1 MLSYF
6 KKIIKT
12 FLAYRPLSTQ
22 EQITISSEV
31 GWVIDGDS
39 FEATINQ
46 NKKTKIRLYAI
57 DAPEK
62 EHKNMPGQTFSKES
76 HERLKELLGKKAFIH
91 SIGTDHFGRTL
102 AIVYPEQTPKKYKE
116 GTSINEIMAF
126 EGMAWVNER
135 YIYMHPLG
143 TQIKLLEKEASSR
156 RDGLW
161 AFSRTNPQEW
171 RKTFKKN

>member
-1 MLSYF
+1 MFSYF
-6 KKIIKT
+6 KQIIQN
-12 FLAYRPLSTQ
+12 FLNFKPTSPKERAPIL
-22 EQITISSEV
+22 IDV

-76 HERLKELLGKKAFIH
+76 HQRLKELLGKKTFI
-91 SIGTDHFGRTL
+91 SPIGTDHFGRTL
-102 AIVYPEQTPKKYKE
+102 AIVYPEITPTKYKQ

-143 TQIKLLEKEASSR
+143 TQIKLLEKEASANR
-156 RDGLW
+156 CGLW
-161 AFSRTNPQEW
+161 AFRKTNPQEW
-171 RKTFKKN
+171 RKKFKNI